1 MVANGSREFYDDDKN
16 LMKLCDFLRSTEGP
30 PVREAVE
37 MDKRVYYIK
46 GACYRGAT
54 FGGQINLGVV
64 QVKSH
69 TPLIRPEHRRKAGEF
84 HGRAKERNKVAEG
97 ATQI

>member
-1 MVANGSREFYDDDKN
+1 MVANGSKEFYDDDKN

-46 GACYRGAT
+46 GACLNTARQRAGDNPAGST
-54 FGGQINLGVV
+54 IHHDRSHRPLNSTETQE
-64 QVKSH
+64 KSW
-69 TPLIRPEHRRKAGEF
+69 
-84 HGRAKERNKVAEG
+84 
-97 ATQI
+97 